1 MSALAQI
8 GQAAAAFVLGL
19 VAFIVLELAIDL
31 WRGRRK

>member
-8 GQAAAAFVLGL
+8 GQAAAFVLGL